1 MCETNGIQ
9 IPNNVRIPLLQRL
22 TPILT
27 AAFKLQLL
35 RRNVVVLMVDYH
47 ELLVLNFILVLWL
60 SL

>member
-35 RRNVVVLMVDYH
+35 RRSDAVLNIDYH
-47 ELLVLNFILVLWL
+47 ELLVLDFIPVLRL